1 MIEEMNDS
9 MSSMVLVGLSQSEWE
24 SIMQFIAKSLTEYED
39 EDNICKDKEKEDK
52 LNIIIRKLT
61 NQIY

>member
-9 MSSMVLVGLSQSEWE
+9 MSEMLLVGLSQSEWE
-24 SIMQFIAKSLTEYED
+24 SLMQFIAKHKPE
-39 EDNICKDKEKEDK
+39 EDK
-52 LNIIIRKLT
+52 DITIIIRKLI

>member
-9 MSSMVLVGLSQSEWE
+9 MSTMTLVGLSQSEWE
-24 SIMQFIAKSLTEYED
+24 STMQFIAKHRPED
-39 EDNICKDKEKEDK
+39 DESMD
-52 LNIIIRKLT
+52 IIIRKLT

>member
-9 MSSMVLVGLSQSEWE
+9 MSTMVLVGLSQSEWE
-24 SIMQFIAKSLTEYED
+24 SLMKYIAFHKYE
-39 EDNICKDKEKEDK
+39 EVKELDIIVKK
-52 LNIIIRKLT
+52 LI

>member
-9 MSSMVLVGLSQSEWE
+9 MSTMVLVGLSQSEWE
-24 SIMQFIAKSLTEYED
+24 
-39 EDNICKDKEKEDK
+39 K
-52 LNIIIRKLT
+52 LVYYLGVNQAEGEESMDIIIKKLI

>member
-24 SIMQFIAKSLTEYED
+24 DIMQFIASTYIAED
-39 EDNICKDKEKEDK
+39 DKDM
-52 LNIIIRKLT
+52 NIIIKKLT